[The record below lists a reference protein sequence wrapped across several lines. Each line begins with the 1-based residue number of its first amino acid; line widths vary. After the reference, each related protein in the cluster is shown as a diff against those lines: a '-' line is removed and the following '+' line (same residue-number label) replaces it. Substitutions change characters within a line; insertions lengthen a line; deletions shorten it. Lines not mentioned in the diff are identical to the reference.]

1 MSEEIIVLT
10 DVVLITVIVQ
20 RGVADTVVR
29 AAHKAGAQGATIFYA
44 RGTGVRQRYLG
55 VLGVAVN
62 SEKEVVYIVASSD
75 QADRIFERVFV
86 AAKLDTPGM
95 GMIYMTHLEKMATYV
110 PHDLVARFADHE

>member
-1 MSEEIIVLT
+1 
-10 DVVLITVIVQ
+10 
-20 RGVADTVVR
+20 
-29 AAHKAGAQGATIFYA
+29 
-44 RGTGVRQRYLG
+44 
-55 VLGVAVN
+55 
-62 SEKEVVYIVASSD
+62 VASSD